1 MSARALIAPR
11 LIALAAGGTGGHV
24 FPAEA
29 LAAELRERGN
39 RLALITDSRGDAYSG
54 VLGEIETHHVRA
66 GAVAGRSVVGRAGS
80 MVELAI
86 GTWQALGL
94 LKKLDPA
101 AVVGFGGYP
110 SVPTMLAAVRRGC
123 PSVIHEQNAILGRAN
138 RLLAG
143 RVARIATSFA
153 SLAQIDTVARVVH
166 TGMPVRPAIAALSE
180 RPYIAPDAE
189 GAVNLLVLGG
199 SQGARVLS
207 DVVPEALRRLDRS
220 LLDRLHLSQQCRP
233 EGLERVLAAYAEF
246 AINPDLATFFDDVP
260 ERMAAA
266 HLVICRSGAS
276 TVAEATALGRPT
288 ILVPYPHAADDH
300 QAANAQD
307 VADAG
312 GGWMMREEQ
321 FTPETLAAF
330 LSDVLAEPAR
340 LDAAAA
346 AARGFGRPDAAR
358 RLAEVVQD
366 LLKANGG
373 HNSGRAA
380 A

>member
-1 MSARALIAPR
+1 MSPR

-29 LAAELRERGN
+29 LAAELAARGH
-39 RLALITDSRGDAYSG
+39 RLALVTDARGGAYKG
-54 VLGEIETHHVRA
+54 VLGGLETHHIRA
-66 GAVAGRSVVGRAGS
+66 GAVAGRSVVGRVES

-94 LKKLDPA
+94 LKRLDPA

-123 PSVIHEQNAILGRAN
+123 RTVVHEQNAILGRAN

-153 SLAQIDTVARVVH
+153 QVTGPGGTALDGAATLVH
-166 TGMPVRPAIAALSE
+166 TGMPVRPAITALAG
-180 RPYIAPDAE
+180 RAYLPPAGDGP
-189 GAVNLLVLGG
+189 VNLLVLGG

-207 DVVPEALRRLDRS
+207 DVVPEALRRLDRG
-220 LLDRLHLSQQCRP
+220 LLDRLRLAQQCRP
-233 EGLERVLAAYAEF
+233 EDLDRVRAAYGALGLD
-246 AINPDLATFFDDVP
+246 ADLAPFFDDVP
-260 ERMAAA
+260 DRLAAA

-276 TVAEATALGRPT
+276 TVAETTALGRPA

-300 QAANAQD
+300 QAANAAA
-307 VADAG
+307 VAAAG
-312 GGWMMREEQ
+312 GGWMMRQ
-321 FTPETLAAF
+321 DRFTPETLAAC

-340 LDAAAA
+340 LQAAADAARA
-346 AARGFGRPDAAR
+346 FGRPDAAA
-358 RLAEVVQD
+358 RLAD
-366 LLKANGG
+366 LVERLMGANGG
-373 HNSGRAA
+373 REGRAA